1 MISWLK
7 DLMETGK
14 LLVGL
19 LMLSVVK
26 GLEFKIPSV
35 SAISVAHASSS
46 SDLPCICIR
55 EDRMEWAEWF

>member
-1 MISWLK
+1 
-7 DLMETGK
+7 METGK

-19 LMLSVVK
+19 LMLSVVI